1 MAVLKI
7 DLQRMSLGALVIAM
21 GMMVDNA
28 IVVVDNMLVRLG
40 RGMNPEEAAI
50 ESASKPAMPL
60 LGATAIA
67 ILAFYPIAASTE
79 NAGEYLCIPFFNG
92 GDFAWI
98 QLDRGDYRNAC
109 RRHAHAGKSRRDGA
123 GRPL

>member
-40 RGMNPEEAAI
+40 RGMN
-50 ESASKPAMPL
+50 
-60 LGATAIA
+60 
-67 ILAFYPIAASTE
+67 
-79 NAGEYLCIPFFNG
+79 
-92 GDFAWI
+92 
-98 QLDRGDYRNAC
+98 R
-109 RRHAHAGKSRRDGA
+109 
-123 GRPL
+123 